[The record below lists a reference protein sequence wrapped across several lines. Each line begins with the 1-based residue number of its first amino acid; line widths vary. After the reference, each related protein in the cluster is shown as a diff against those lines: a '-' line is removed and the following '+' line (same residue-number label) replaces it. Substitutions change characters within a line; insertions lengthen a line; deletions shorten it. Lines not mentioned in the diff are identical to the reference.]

1 MTAKD
6 VREKYINYFKNQP
19 RNHIE
24 IPPAPLVLENDP
36 TTLFTSAGMQPLIP
50 YLKGEPHPKGKRL
63 INSQPSIRLQ
73 DIDEVGDSTHTTFF
87 EMLGNWS
94 LGDYFKKEQ
103 ISWIYDFFTKEL
115 GLERN
120 RIYISVFEGNK
131 NVPKDKESYNAW
143 KNLGIKED
151 KIYFYGVDKNWWSLT
166 GKPQNMPIGEIGGP
180 DSEIFYEFPQVIHDK
195 KYGERCHP
203 NCQCG
208 HFLEIG
214 NCVFIQYEKSADNS
228 LTELP
233 QKNVD
238 FGGGLERITAAVNNT
253 PDIFKIDLFLPI
265 ISQIEKY
272 LKVKYET
279 NDEINKSI
287 RIIADHIKASA
298 FLIKSGVKPDNKL
311 QGYILRRL
319 LRRSVLKTYMIKK
332 SFDSNQFK
340 SLTGVVANIY
350 PEYFKGVN
358 VKEVEDIMGIEVR
371 KFRATIERGYKEI
384 EKHPSLSAKT
394 AFYLYQSFGFPLE
407 LVEEIAAERGQKL
420 DTAILKKEIEK
431 HKQLSKKLSAGV
443 FRGGLADHSSE
454 VIRLHT
460 ATHLL
465 LATLREILGEQV
477 VQRGQNI
484 TKERSRFDF
493 PNPEKLTDEQVKKVE
508 DIINTIIYNN
518 LPVKFEVMSKDNA
531 LKTGAIHAF
540 NEKYTDKVKV
550 YYVGD
555 SLDNAVS
562 KEFCGGP
569 HVSSTGVIGRV
580 RIKKQEKIGSGI
592 IRIYLVFDK

>member
-195 KYGERCHP
+195 KYGEKCHP